1 MLKKT
6 YTVMNME
13 LKNPNNLIR
22 NSKESLICRMNQA
35 QGRISGLKDKIE
47 NLDQIRKE
55 NEKNYEN
62 KEEIRCGM
70 VGACMLVYR

>member
-70 VGACMLVYR
+70 VGAI

>member
-35 QGRISGLKDKIE
+35 QGRISGLKEKIE

-70 VGACMLVYR
+70 VGAI

>member
-35 QGRISGLKDKIE
+35 QGRISGLKEKIE

-55 NEKNYEN
+55 YEKNYRSEERRVG
-62 KEEIRCGM
+62 KECR
-70 VGACMLVYR
+70 L